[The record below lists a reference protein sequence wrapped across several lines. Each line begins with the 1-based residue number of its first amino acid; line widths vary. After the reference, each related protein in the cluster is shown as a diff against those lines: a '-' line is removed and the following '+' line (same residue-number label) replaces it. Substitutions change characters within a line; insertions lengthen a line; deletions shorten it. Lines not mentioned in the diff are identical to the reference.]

1 MSTTGNRGIT
11 SGLKALVG
19 KYGDNAVKGV
29 SRNVLGTFL
38 AIYTYLYGKDEHQL
52 TEAQILISI
61 RLAKVRIRVRTSG
74 EVTFSEVS
82 TVTTGHVAAGIWECD
97 HCPPRSG
104 QKNKK
109 AQLYSSTRLAN
120 RRRLRL
126 ASTYPSTSVRDAHA
140 SGDDG
145 EASKTTD
152 PIVIKNQKGT
162 TIYQIQN
169 LNIYLTA
176 EVVQQ
181 LNLNP
186 SQVINMVQEQLE
198 KEIKK
203 V

>member
-52 TEAQILISI
+52 TEAQILTSI
-61 RLAKVRIRVRTSG
+61 RLAKVRVRVRASG
-74 EVTFSEVS
+74 EVISSEVS
-82 TVTTGHVAAGIWECD
+82 NVTNSRFAAGIWECD

-104 QKNKK
+104 RKNKK
-109 AQLYSSTRLAN
+109 AQLYSKTRLAK

-126 ASTYPSTSVRDAHA
+126 ASRYPSTFSRDAHA
-140 SGDDG
+140 SSGDG
-145 EASKTTD
+145 EASKTSE
-152 PIVIKNQKGT
+152 PIVIKTQKGT

-176 EVVQQ
+176 EVVHQ

-186 SQVINMVQEQLE
+186 SRVINMVQEQLE
-198 KEIKK
+198 KEINK